1 MLAAVQSA
9 SFDDSSETLGLVGV
23 PVFRWRPVARRQFE
37 AGELE
42 RWSDDASADETPVSE
57 GLSRLSRT
65 CRDHH
70 LRPLACRQVVAEA
83 MRLDWV
89 AFDPDRHVR
98 RRPGVVA
105 PDLRHVLSMPVT
117 ALSGTKQ
124 EIDTAHKSAAT
135 VRRNVLIDLPVVTAL
150 GMGLETENLDDVV
163 ASHVRRHFDLYVTS

>member
-9 SFDDSSETLGLVGV
+9 SPDDSSETLGLVGV

-42 RWSDDASADETPVSE
+42 RWSDDAADETPVSE
-57 GLSRLSRT
+57 GLFRLPRT

-70 LRPLACRQVVAEA
+70 LWPLACRQVVAEA

-89 AFDPDRHVR
+89 AFDPDGHVC

-117 ALSGTKQ
+117 AVSGTKQ
-124 EIDTAHKSAAT
+124 EIDTAHKSAAS

-150 GMGLETENLDDVV
+150 GMGLETENSDDVV
-163 ASHVRRHFDLYVTS
+163 ASHVCRHFDLYMTS